1 MASKDEYVFSRDFL
15 DDTRI
20 NLMHH
25 LWTRFFGY
33 TIHPKIPIE
42 SANLKV
48 ADIGTGTGM
57 WLLDVAE
64 KLPKETQLDGFDISF
79 DAAPPSEIL
88 PTNVKF
94 RHWNVRDP
102 VPEDL
107 VGVYDIVHI
116 RFFGYVLRNDEIPGV
131 AAKLFSLL
139 KPGGYLQW
147 GEADMQSLRFE
158 NAKPDGK
165 TQYLTELYDLL
176 KVDDRL
182 KPTWVRNLPE
192 ILSSSGFVDV
202 EMQDVDP
209 QPHLA
214 YIFHEASLIMHNQ
227 FARRTKSEHLAREV
241 KRLLPLV
248 VDEVKQGAWGTSLR
262 CTAIGR
268 KP

>member
-1 MASKDEYVFSRDFL
+1 
-15 DDTRI
+15 
-20 NLMHH
+20 
-25 LWTRFFGY
+25 
-33 TIHPKIPIE
+33 
-42 SANLKV
+42 
-48 ADIGTGTGM
+48 M

-139 KPGGYLQW
+139 SMLRRPFRLNCYRNRNRMLTTKPTATEPGGYLQW

-182 KPTWVRNLPE
+182 KPTW
-192 ILSSSGFVDV
+192 
-202 EMQDVDP
+202 
-209 QPHLA
+209 
-214 YIFHEASLIMHNQ
+214 
-227 FARRTKSEHLAREV
+227 
-241 KRLLPLV
+241 
-248 VDEVKQGAWGTSLR
+248 
-262 CTAIGR
+262 
-268 KP
+268 